1 MLRKQTVEKSEKVD
15 RWLVS
20 YADFITLLFAFF
32 VVMYSISQ
40 VNEGK
45 YKVLSE
51 SLLSAFDAT
60 PKSLLPIQEGEI
72 SRVQP
77 NSEKSDDSQNGFNE
91 DVINENIINEDNFAS
106 QQAFQQIEQQL
117 QQQLAPLIDND
128 LISISSS
135 ESWLEINLRSALLF
149 ESGSD
154 TLASNARVVIETI
167 SDTLRQNNQLISVRG
182 HTDNVPINTSRFSSN
197 WSLSASRSVA
207 VVRLLQSFNI
217 KSQRLKVEAHGEYQP
232 IASNATAEGR
242 AKNRRVTIAVSRYL
256 YQESETTTSE
266 QVREQ
271 SPEQTAGQ
279 SPVQETPGQ
288 SSEADAEPTYEI
300 VRLPGGGL
308 LIRGKQLPDETKNND
323 KNDDEQ
329 NNQ

>member
-51 SLLSAFDAT
+51 SLLSAFDST
-60 PKSLLPIQEGEI
+60 PKSLLPIQQGEL
-72 SRVQP
+72 SREKPESEP
-77 NSEKSDDSQNGFNE
+77 NNADASDRQN
-91 DVINENIINEDNFAS
+91 VINEDNFAS
-106 QQAFQQIEQQL
+106 ERAFQHIEQQL

-154 TLASNARVVIETI
+154 VLASNAKVVIETI
-167 SDTLRQNNQLISVRG
+167 SDNLRQNNQLISVRG
-182 HTDNVPINTSRFSSN
+182 HTDNVPINTAKFSSN

-217 KSQRLKVEAHGEYQP
+217 ESQRLKVEAHGEYQP
-232 IASNATAEGR
+232 IASNATADGR
-242 AKNRRVTIAVSRYL
+242 AKNRRVTIAVSRYRF
-256 YQESETTTSE
+256 QESDAAVSE
-266 QVREQ
+266 QVNIDAIEQ
-271 SPEQTAGQ
+271 PIGASATQKEPTQ
-279 SPVQETPGQ
+279 P
-288 SSEADAEPTYEI
+288 SEIRSEPTYEI

-308 LIRGKQLPDETKNND
+308 LIRGKDLPAEKNRDD
-323 KNDDEQ
+323 KQDDKQ